1 MDSIL
6 NSIKKL
12 IGISEDD
19 SCYDTD
25 LIIHINSAFMILNQ
39 IGVGPDSGFSIRDKT
54 STWDEFTNNDLEL
67 ESVKT
72 YVYQKV
78 KLCFDPPT
86 SSVAIDALEKSIKE
100 IEWRLNVAKDT

>member
-19 SCYDTD
+19 SFYDTD
-25 LIIHINSAFMILNQ
+25 LIIHINSAFMILKQ
-39 IGVGPDSGFSIRDKT
+39 IGVGPDSGFSIHDET
-54 STWDEFTNNDLEL
+54 STWDEFTNNDLDL
-67 ESVKT
+67 EPVKT

-86 SSVAIDALEKSIKE
+86 SSGAMDALEKSIKE